1 MISVNPLSM
10 ISTADLQGQPLI
22 SNKSEL
28 RYFQHVWNDNWT
40 HGHRVL
46 IADGMRRAHFSIGSG
61 TRIAMEDSIA
71 LVKALESENEIPAAL
86 DACTTARCA
95 ARRSYR
101 TPT

>member
-22 SNKSEL
+22 SNEPEL
-28 RYFQHVWNDNWT
+28 RYFQPVWNDNWT

-46 IADGMRRAHFSIGSG
+46 IGYGVRHAHFSIGSG
-61 TRIAMEDSIA
+61 TRITMEDSIA

-86 DACTTARCA
+86 DACTA